1 MAGGGKSYDLEY
13 TPTWIVAAVCSAIII
28 ISLFL
33 ERLLHYLGKLMKKRS
48 EKSLYEAVLKVKEE
62 LMLLGFISFLLTVFQ
77 GRISHIC
84 IPRSYLHHM
93 LPCRR
98 EDDRRPGDGDEP
110 GHFQVMGKA
119 MRHLLAD
126 TDSEEHC
133 EAEHGK
139 VQLLSLAA
147 IHQLH
152 IFIFILAITHV
163 VLSVVTIC
171 LGGLK
176 IRQWKTWEDSIAKN
190 NYNEEINNVNAE
202 AKVTHVQN
210 HAFIKDHY
218 LDSSILSWLHSFL
231 KQFHSSISKSDYIT
245 LRLGFIMTH
254 CSGFPEFNFHR
265 CMVRAYEADFKKVVG
280 ISWYLWGIVIL
291 FLLMNVEGWHT
302 FFWITLVP
310 LVLLLAVGTKLEHV
324 ITQLA
329 REVAEKHS
337 AVEGDL
343 VVQPSDDHFWFNRPR
358 LVLHLIHFILFQN
371 AFEIAFFFWLWLT
384 YGFRSCIM
392 GKVGYVIPRL
402 VFGVIIQVLCSFST
416 LPLYAIVTQM
426 GSSYN
431 KAIFGEHV
439 QENLSGWAQKA
450 RRKAVG
456 PMSKPATPF
465 MASNTH
471 AGNRSPDEIQLQEAP
486 LVHSVPYNNP

>member
-1 MAGGGKSYDLEY
+1 
-13 TPTWIVAAVCSAIII
+13 
-28 ISLFL
+28 
-33 ERLLHYLGKLMKKRS
+33 MKKRS

-62 LMLLGFISFLLTVFQ
+62 LMLLGFISLLLTVFQ
-77 GRISHIC
+77 GRISRMC

-93 LPCRR
+93 LPCRK

-110 GHFQVMGKA
+110 GHFQVMGAA

-126 TDSEEHC
+126 TESEKHC
-133 EAEHGK
+133 EAEHGE

-171 LGGLK
+171 FGGLK
-176 IRQWKTWEDSIAKN
+176 
-190 NYNEEINNVNAE
+190 
-202 AKVTHVQN
+202 
-210 HAFIKDHY
+210 
-218 LDSSILSWLHSFL
+218 HSFL

-254 CSGFPEFNFHR
+254 CRGNPQFNFHR

-291 FLLMNVEGWHT
+291 FLLVNVEGWHT
-302 FFWITLVP
+302 FFWITLAP
-310 LVLLLAVGTKLEHV
+310 LLLLLAVGTKLEHV

-371 AFEIAFFFWLWLT
+371 AFEIAFFFWLWT
-384 YGFRSCIM
+384 SYGFRSCIM
-392 GKVGYVIPRL
+392 GKVMYVIPRL
-402 VFGVIIQVLCSFST
+402 IFGYPLSLSLLILVLVHWGNFTLGDYPSSMQLQHPPTLRHRHPGIPEMELDLTYPFYLCSV
-416 LPLYAIVTQM
+416 L
-426 GSSYN
+426 
-431 KAIFGEHV
+431 IFG
-439 QENLSGWAQKA
+439 
-450 RRKAVG
+450 R
-456 PMSKPATPF
+456 
-465 MASNTH
+465 
-471 AGNRSPDEIQLQEAP
+471 EIADGE
-486 LVHSVPYNNP
+486 LV